1 MGLKPV
7 GGVPPHSFRGEGG
20 AIGAG
25 LAVMAGTAKDQVK
38 LPTGAGVRAVGVTAN
53 KTSAADEPVGVVS
66 LGELVG
72 IAGGAITRG
81 DPVEVGGTD
90 GRLTAA
96 APAAGVNA
104 DIVGFALETAAA
116 DGDEFL
122 LHVAPGR
129 IQGA

>member
-7 GGVPPHSFRGEGG
+7 GGLPPHSFRGEGG

-38 LPTGAGVRAVGVTAN
+38 LPTGAGVRAVGISAN
-53 KTSAADEPVGVVS
+53 KTTAADEPIGVVA
-66 LGELVG
+66 LGEVVG
-72 IAGGAITRG
+72 IAGGIIARG
-81 DPVEVGGTD
+81 DPVQVGGTN

-96 APAAGVNA
+96 APIAGVNA
-104 DIVGFALETAAA
+104 EIVGFALEAAAA

-122 LHVAPGR
+122 LLAAPGR
-129 IQGA
+129 IQG

>member
-7 GGVPPHSFRGEGG
+7 GGLPPHSFRGEGG

-38 LPTGAGVRAVGVTAN
+38 LPTGAGVRAVGISAN
-53 KTSAADEPVGVVS
+53 KTSAADEPIGVVE
-66 LGELVG
+66 LGEVVG
-72 IAGGAITRG
+72 IAGGIIARG
-81 DPVEVGGTD
+81 DPVQVGGVN

-96 APAAGVNA
+96 APAVAVNA
-104 DIVGFALETAAA
+104 EIVGFALEAAAA

-122 LHVAPGR
+122 LLAAPGR
-129 IQGA
+129 IQG

>member
-7 GGVPPHSFRGEGG
+7 GGLPPHSFRGEGG

-38 LPTGAGVRAVGVTAN
+38 LPTGAGVRVVGISAN
-53 KTSAADEPVGVVS
+53 KTGAADEPVGLVI
-66 LGELVG
+66 LGELVA
-72 IAGGAITRG
+72 IAGGVIARG
-81 DPVEVGGTD
+81 DPVQAGGTN
-90 GRLTAA
+90 GRLTKA

-104 DIVGFALETAAA
+104 ETAGFALEAAAA

-122 LHVAPGR
+122 MVVAPGR
-129 IQGA
+129 IQG